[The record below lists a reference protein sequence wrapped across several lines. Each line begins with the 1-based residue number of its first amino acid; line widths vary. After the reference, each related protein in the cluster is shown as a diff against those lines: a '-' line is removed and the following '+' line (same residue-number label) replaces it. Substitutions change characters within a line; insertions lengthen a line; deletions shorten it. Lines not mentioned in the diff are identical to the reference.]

1 MKNSVY
7 EVVCAKGARVGQGGI
22 EIESLSLEGKASRLM
37 GVLLEVFEGMV
48 AVVLALSSPRN
59 RRLRG
64 MKEAESQRLVAESCV
79 PLQDS
84 TPRSQLS
91 NYARRGMK
99 SRLTFSISSRSIIS
113 DSTERSYGVFVK
125 FGDNR
130 VLKSISES

>member
-1 MKNSVY
+1 MKSSVH
-7 EVVCAKGARVGQGGI
+7 EVACAKGAQVGQGGI
-22 EIESLSLEGKASRLM
+22 EIENLSLEGKASRLT
-37 GVLLEVFEGMV
+37 GVLLEVFQGMV
-48 AVVLALSSPRN
+48 AVVLALLSPRN
-59 RRLRG
+59 WRLRG
-64 MKEAESQRLVAESCV
+64 KKEAEPQRLVAESCV

-91 NYARRGMK
+91 NYAHRGMK

-113 DSTERSYGVFVK
+113 ASMERGYRAFVK